1 VVVDLIDGRAEH
13 DVVVSWPLHPDL
25 DAAPTGDGHLVT
37 IDDEP
42 VLQLCHAATAPIE
55 LQRVKGDTETHLGWF
70 SDRLESR
77 APAWLVGARCKVPG
91 PVAVLTLMQT
101 VEAGSI
107 TDAGIS
113 MDDARAVVTWSEN
126 GVGRGLTIDRVMSG
140 AIVRGPFSRPE
151 TVVSS
156 S

>member
-1 VVVDLIDGRAEH
+1 MTTVTRRFDRPIDTVFG
-13 DVVVSWPLHPDL
+13 
-25 DAAPTGDGHLVT
+25 
-37 IDDEP
+37 
-42 VLQLCHAATAPIE
+42 VLADP
-55 LQRVKGDTETHLGWF
+55 R
-70 SDRLESR
+70 SY
-77 APAWLVGARCKVPG
+77 PAWLVGARCKVPG